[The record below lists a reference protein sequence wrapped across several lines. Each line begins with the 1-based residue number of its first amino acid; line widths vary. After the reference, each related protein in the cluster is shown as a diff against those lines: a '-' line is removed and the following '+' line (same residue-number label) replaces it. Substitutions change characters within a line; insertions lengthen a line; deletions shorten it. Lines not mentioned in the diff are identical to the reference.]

1 MGLSDSEMSNGLG
14 NVSDA
19 GFFDARQFTDN
30 EEGFG
35 QVTNP
40 HVIYQEDHEEK
51 KEEGNLVEPRRS
63 TLERLHLGFIA
74 RLIGRRGY
82 ASDEELKTP
91 AIADLANQANKV
103 KKQKKN

>member
-14 NVSDA
+14 NMSDA

-35 QVTNP
+35 QITNIPVTD
-40 HVIYQEDHEEK
+40 QEDDEER
-51 KEEGNLVEPRRS
+51 KEEGEPVEPSKS

-82 ASDEELKTP
+82 ASDEESKTP
-91 AIADLANQANKV
+91 AIADLENRANKLE
-103 KKQKKN
+103 K